1 MFLDF
6 RKMICAL
13 LTGVL
18 LLSAG
23 LSYAQTKP
31 LLRFEEP
38 SRDLG
43 VVDEMGGL
51 VRMKFKFQNIS
62 DKPVALIDIHSQCGC
77 FSPAWS
83 AEPVKPGGIGVV
95 EAVFDPKGR
104 SGDFM
109 IGLTVISTNGDYNR
123 YNTLKI
129 SGTVKNHVPE
139 EEIYY
144 PYELSSV
151 FRADL
156 KAVGMRL
163 FEPGDGPRQRKIKL
177 YNTTSKVL
185 ELKYI
190 AGSKAVEING
200 PESVPSH
207 TEAVII
213 FEVDPDALPPGAFTL
228 PVRIVTGKVETV
240 IELRG
245 QVNR

>member
-1 MFLDF
+1 
-6 RKMICAL
+6 MIRAL
-13 LTGVL
+13 LAGAM

-23 LSYAQTKP
+23 LSFAQTKP

-43 VVDEMGGL
+43 VVDETGGP

-62 DKPVALIDIHSQCGC
+62 DKPVVFVDIHTQCGC

-83 AEPVKPGGIGVV
+83 TEPVRPGETGVV

-104 SGDFM
+104 SGDFL
-109 IGLTVISTNGDYNR
+109 IGLTVISTNGDYSR

-129 SGTVKNHVPE
+129 NGTVKNHIPE
-139 EEIYY
+139 EEISY
-144 PYELSSV
+144 PYVLSSV

-163 FEPGDGPRQRKIKL
+163 FEPGDGSRKRTIRL
-177 YNTTSKVL
+177 YNTTSR
-185 ELKYI
+185 ELKPEYKP
-190 AGSKAVEING
+190 GSKAVTIQG
-200 PESVPSH
+200 PSIIPPRS
-207 TEAVII
+207 EAVLV
-213 FEVDPDALPPGAFTL
+213 FELDPEALPPGAFNL
-228 PVRIVTGKVETV
+228 PVTILTGEVETA
-240 IELRG
+240 IELKG